1 MKTAPKE
8 PQTIDEYI
16 SGFPGNVRVLLR
28 QVRKTIRAA
37 APGSRE
43 AIKYRMPTFVLEG
56 NLIHFAAM
64 KNHIGLYPTP
74 SGIVNFRKELSTYVT
89 TKGAIQFPLDR
100 PIPYGLIAKIT
111 RFRVREQLEKAK
123 RKKKVNP

>member
-100 PIPYGLIAKIT
+100 PIPHGLIAKIT